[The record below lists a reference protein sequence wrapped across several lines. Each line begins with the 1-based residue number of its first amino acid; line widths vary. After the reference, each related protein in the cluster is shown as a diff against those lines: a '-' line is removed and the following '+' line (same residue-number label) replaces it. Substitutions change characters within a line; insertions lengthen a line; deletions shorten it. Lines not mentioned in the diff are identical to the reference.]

1 MFDPFYPFDWL
12 ATQIVTQLFGLSIA
26 SHLGSSLHFFFY
38 DVPKVLTLLMAISFI
53 VGTFQSF
60 LETERVR
67 SLLEGKRT
75 FLGNILAATV
85 GIVTPFCSCS
95 AVPLFIGFL
104 EAGVPLGVTFSYLIA
119 APMVNEVA
127 VILLWGLFGLKVT
140 LLYIGF
146 GVGLAIASGYIIGL
160 LKLEKWVEPF
170 VWELQ
175 KSRQSMTTGNED
187 TLDGDTLR
195 PVALTWSQRFEQGR
209 FQSSEIVK
217 SVWLYVVGG
226 IAIGAFIHGYVP
238 TDFIIQYAG
247 ANNPFAV
254 PIAVLLGVPLY
265 ANIAGVMPIT
275 EALVNKGMPMGTVLA
290 FTMAVTAL
298 SLPEMVILKKV
309 LRPQLLAVFISLMT
323 VGIIC
328 IGYLFNVVLTTGA

>member
-12 ATQIVTQLFGLSIA
+12 ATQIVTQFFGLSIA
-26 SHLGSSLHFFFY
+26 SHSGSSLHFFLY
-38 DVPKVLTLLMAISFI
+38 DVPKVLTLLIIISFL

-60 LETERVR
+60 LEPERVR
-67 SLLEGKRT
+67 SFLAGKRT
-75 FLGNILAATV
+75 FAGNILAAIV

-104 EAGVPLGVTFSYLIA
+104 EAGVPLGVTFSYLIS

-127 VILLWGLFGLKVT
+127 VILLWGLFGLRVT
-140 LLYIGF
+140 LIYISF

-175 KSRQSMTTGNED
+175 KSHQSMPPEYQDKPN
-187 TLDGDTLR
+187 LL
-195 PVALTWSQRFEQGR
+195 VLTWSQRFDQGKY
-209 FQSSEIVK
+209 QSSEIVR

-226 IAIGAFIHGYVP
+226 IAIGAGIHGYVP
-238 TDFIIQYAG
+238 TDFIAQYAG
-247 ANNPFAV
+247 ANNPLAV
-254 PIAVLLGVPLY
+254 PIAVILGVPLY

-275 EALVNKGMPMGTVLA
+275 EALVNKGMPMGTVLS

-298 SLPEMVILKKV
+298 SLPEIIILKKV
-309 LRPQLLAVFISLMT
+309 LRPQLLAVFIGLMT
-323 VGIIC
+323 FGIIS
-328 IGYLFNVVLTTGA
+328 IGYIFNALNMN

>member
-26 SHLGSSLHFFFY
+26 SHLGSSLHFFLY
-38 DVPKVLTLLMAISFI
+38 DVPKVLTLLIIISFL

-60 LETERVR
+60 LEPERVR
-67 SLLEGKRT
+67 SFLAGKRT
-75 FLGNILAATV
+75 IAGNILAAMV

-104 EAGVPLGVTFSYLIA
+104 EAGVPLGVTFSYLIS

-127 VILLWGLFGLKVT
+127 VILLWGLFGLRVT
-140 LLYIGF
+140 LIYIGF

-160 LKLEKWVEPF
+160 LKLENWVEPF

-175 KSRQSMTTGNED
+175 KSHQSMSPEYQDQPNS
-187 TLDGDTLR
+187 L
-195 PVALTWSQRFEQGR
+195 VLTWQQRFDQGKY
-209 FQSSEIVK
+209 QSSEIVR

-226 IAIGAFIHGYVP
+226 IAIGAGIHGYVP
-238 TDFIIQYAG
+238 TDFIIQHAG
-247 ANNPFAV
+247 ANNPLAV
-254 PIAVLLGVPLY
+254 PIAVILGVPLY

-298 SLPEMVILKKV
+298 SLPEIIILKKV
-309 LRPQLLAVFISLMT
+309 LRPQLLAVFIGLMT
-323 VGIIC
+323 FGIIS
-328 IGYLFNVVLTTGA
+328 IGYIFNALNMN

>member
-12 ATQIVTQLFGLSIA
+12 ATQIVTKLFGIDIA
-26 SHLGSSLHFFFY
+26 SHLGSSLHFFLY
-38 DVPKVLTLLMAISFI
+38 DVPKVLTLLIVISFI

-60 LETERVR
+60 LEPERVR

-75 FLGNILAATV
+75 FAGNVMAAMV

-95 AVPLFIGFL
+95 AGPLFIGFL
-104 EAGVPLGVTFSYLIA
+104 EAGVPLGVTFSYLMA

-140 LLYIGF
+140 LIYIGF
-146 GVGLAIASGYIIGL
+146 GVGLAIASGYLIGL
-160 LKLEKWVEPF
+160 LKLERWVEPF

-175 KSRQSMTTGNED
+175 RSRQGM
-187 TLDGDTLR
+187 
-195 PVALTWSQRFEQGR
+195 VADDENNLEPIAITWNQRFEQGR
-209 FQSSEIVK
+209 FQSVEIVR
-217 SVWLYVVGG
+217 SVWLYVVLG
-226 IAIGAFIHGYVP
+226 IAIGAGIHGYVP
-238 TDFIIQYAG
+238 TEFITQYAG
-247 ANNPFAV
+247 ANNPLAV
-254 PIAVLLGVPLY
+254 PLAVVMGVPLS

-298 SLPEMVILKKV
+298 SLPEIVILKKV
-309 LRPQLLAVFISLMT
+309 LRPQLLAVFVGLMT
-323 VGIIC
+323 
-328 IGYLFNVVLTTGA
+328 IGDRKSVV

>member
-12 ATQIVTQLFGLSIA
+12 ATQIVTKLLGLEIS
-26 SHLGSSLHFFFY
+26 SHLGSSLHFFLY
-38 DVPKVLTLLMAISFI
+38 DVPKVLTLLIVISFI
-53 VGTFQSF
+53 VGTFESF
-60 LETERVR
+60 LEPERVR

-75 FLGNILAATV
+75 FAGNVMAAMV

-104 EAGVPLGVTFSYLIA
+104 EAGVPLGVTFSYLMA

-146 GVGLAIASGYIIGL
+146 GVSLAIASGYIIGL

-175 KSRQSMTTGNED
+175 RSRQGMAIED
-187 TLDGDTLR
+187 EDSLEL
-195 PVALTWSQRFEQGR
+195 ALTWNQRFEQGR
-209 FQSSEIVK
+209 FQSSEIVR
-217 SVWLYVVGG
+217 SVWLYVVLG
-226 IAIGAFIHGYVP
+226 IAIGAGIHGYVP
-238 TDFIIQYAG
+238 TDFIVKYAG
-247 ANNPFAV
+247 VHNPLAV
-254 PIAVLLGVPLY
+254 PLAVVLGVPLY

-298 SLPEMVILKKV
+298 SLPEIVILKKV
-309 LRPQLLAVFISLMT
+309 LRPQLLAVFVGLMT
-323 VGIIC
+323 IGIIS
-328 IGYLFNVVLTTGA
+328 IGYIFNALLL

>member
-12 ATQIVTQLFGLSIA
+12 ATQIVTNLLGLSVK
-26 SHLGSSLHFFFY
+26 SHLGSSLHFFLY
-38 DVPKVLTLLMAISFI
+38 DVPKVLTLLIVISFI

-60 LETERVR
+60 LEPEKVR
-67 SLLEGKRT
+67 HWLEGKRT
-75 FLGNILAATV
+75 FGGNILAAMV
-85 GIVTPFCSCS
+85 GIITPFCSCS

-104 EAGVPLGVTFSYLIA
+104 EAGIPLGVTFSYLIS

-140 LLYIGF
+140 IFYISF
-146 GVGLAIASGYIIGL
+146 GVGLAIAAGYIIGL

-175 KSRQSMTTGNED
+175 KSRQEMGENEEFESSKI
-187 TLDGDTLR
+187 
-195 PVALTWSQRFEQGR
+195 TWKQRFEQGW

-226 IAIGAFIHGYVP
+226 IAIGAGIHGYVP
-238 TDFIIQYAG
+238 TDLITQIAG
-247 ANNPFAV
+247 KNNPFAV
-254 PIAVLLGVPLY
+254 PVAVAIGVPLY

-275 EALVNKGMPMGTVLA
+275 EALVNKGMPLGTVLA

-298 SLPEMVILKKV
+298 SLPEMIILKKV
-309 LRPQLLAVFISLMT
+309 LRPQLLALFITLMT
-323 VGIIC
+323 LGIIS
-328 IGYLFNVVLTTGA
+328 IGYLFNAILL

>member
-12 ATQIVTQLFGLSIA
+12 ATQIVTKLFGIDIA
-26 SHLGSSLHFFFY
+26 SHLGSSLHFFLY
-38 DVPKVLTLLMAISFI
+38 DVPKVLTLLIVISFI

-60 LETERVR
+60 LEPERVR

-75 FLGNILAATV
+75 FAGNVMAAMV

-104 EAGVPLGVTFSYLIA
+104 EAGVPLGVTFSYLMA

-140 LLYIGF
+140 LIYIGF
-146 GVGLAIASGYIIGL
+146 GVGLAIASGYLIGL
-160 LKLEKWVEPF
+160 LKLERWVEPF

-175 KSRQSMTTGNED
+175 RSRQGMIADDENNLESI
-187 TLDGDTLR
+187 
-195 PVALTWSQRFEQGR
+195 AITWNQRFEQGR
-209 FQSSEIVK
+209 YQASEIVR
-217 SVWLYVVGG
+217 SVWLYVVLG
-226 IAIGAFIHGYVP
+226 IAIGAGIHGYVP
-238 TDFIIQYAG
+238 TEFITQYAG
-247 ANNPFAV
+247 ANNPLAV
-254 PIAVLLGVPLY
+254 PLAVVMGVPLY

-298 SLPEMVILKKV
+298 SLPEIVILKKV
-309 LRPQLLAVFISLMT
+309 LKPQLLAIFVGLMT
-323 VGIIC
+323 IGIIS
-328 IGYLFNVVLTTGA
+328 IGYIFNALLLS

>member
-12 ATQIVTQLFGLSIA
+12 ATQMITKLLGLSIS
-26 SHLGSSLHFFFY
+26 SHLGSSLHFFLY
-38 DVPKVLTLLMAISFI
+38 DVPKVLTLLIVISFV

-60 LETERVR
+60 LEAERVR
-67 SLLEGKRT
+67 SLLEGKHT
-75 FLGNILAATV
+75 LTGNTLAAMV

-104 EAGVPLGVTFSYLIA
+104 EAGVPLGVTFSYLMA

-140 LLYIGF
+140 LIYIGF

-170 VWELQ
+170 VWKLQ
-175 KSRQSMTTGNED
+175 KSRQAMPIED
-187 TLDGDTLR
+187 AESLE
-195 PVALTWSQRFEQGR
+195 PVALSWGQRFEQGR
-209 FQSSEIVK
+209 FQASEIVR
-217 SVWLYVVGG
+217 SVWLYVVIG
-226 IAIGAFIHGYVP
+226 IAVGAGIHGYVP
-238 TDFIIQYAG
+238 TDFITQYAG
-247 ANNPFAV
+247 ASNPFAV
-254 PIAVLLGVPLY
+254 PIAVILGVPLY

-275 EALVNKGMPMGTVLA
+275 EALVNKGMSMGTVLA

-298 SLPEMVILKKV
+298 SFPEMVILKKV
-309 LRPQLLAVFISLMT
+309 LRPQLLFVFIGLMT
-323 VGIIC
+323 VGIVS
-328 IGYLFNVVLTTGA
+328 IGYLFNAIIN

>member
-12 ATQIVTQLFGLSIA
+12 ATQIVTKLLGLEIV
-26 SHLGSSLHFFFY
+26 SHLGSSLHFFLY
-38 DVPKVLTLLMAISFI
+38 DVPKVLTLLIVISFI

-60 LETERVR
+60 LELERVR

-75 FLGNILAATV
+75 FAGNVMAAMV

-104 EAGVPLGVTFSYLIA
+104 EAGVPLGVTFSYLMA

-146 GVGLAIASGYIIGL
+146 GVSLAIASGYIIGL

-175 KSRQSMTTGNED
+175 RSRQGVAIED
-187 TLDGDTLR
+187 EDSLNLT
-195 PVALTWSQRFEQGR
+195 LTWNQRFEQGR
-209 FQSSEIVK
+209 FQSSEIVR
-217 SVWLYVVGG
+217 SVWLYVVLG
-226 IAIGAFIHGYVP
+226 IAIGAGIHGYVP
-238 TDFIIQYAG
+238 TDFIVKYAG
-247 ANNPFAV
+247 VHNPLAV
-254 PIAVLLGVPLY
+254 PLAVILGVPLY

-298 SLPEMVILKKV
+298 SLPEIVILKKV
-309 LRPQLLAVFISLMT
+309 LRPQLLAVFVGLMT
-323 VGIIC
+323 IGIIS
-328 IGYLFNVVLTTGA
+328 IGYIFNALLL

>member
-12 ATQIVTQLFGLSIA
+12 ATQIVTKLFGIDIA
-26 SHLGSSLHFFFY
+26 SHLGSSLHFFLY
-38 DVPKVLTLLMAISFI
+38 DVPKVLTLLIVISFI

-60 LETERVR
+60 LEPERVR

-75 FLGNILAATV
+75 FAGNVMAAMV

-104 EAGVPLGVTFSYLIA
+104 EAGVPLGVTFSYLMA

-140 LLYIGF
+140 LIYIGF
-146 GVGLAIASGYIIGL
+146 GVGLAIASGYLIGL
-160 LKLEKWVEPF
+160 LKLERWVEPF

-175 KSRQSMTTGNED
+175 RSRQGM
-187 TLDGDTLR
+187 
-195 PVALTWSQRFEQGR
+195 VADDENNLEPIAITWNQRFEQGR
-209 FQSSEIVK
+209 FQSVEIVR
-217 SVWLYVVGG
+217 SVWLYVVLG
-226 IAIGAFIHGYVP
+226 IAIGAGIHGYVP
-238 TDFIIQYAG
+238 TEFITQYAG
-247 ANNPFAV
+247 ANNPLAV
-254 PIAVLLGVPLY
+254 PLAVVMGVPLY

-298 SLPEMVILKKV
+298 SLPEIVILKKV
-309 LRPQLLAVFISLMT
+309 LRPQLLAVFVGLMT
-323 VGIIC
+323 IGIIS
-328 IGYLFNVVLTTGA
+328 IGYIFNALLLS

>member
-12 ATQIVTQLFGLSIA
+12 ATQIVTKFLGLEIS
-26 SHLGSSLHFFFY
+26 SHLGSSLHFFLY
-38 DVPKVLTLLMAISFI
+38 DVPKVLTLLIVISFI

-60 LETERVR
+60 LEPERVR
-67 SLLEGKRT
+67 FLLEGKRT
-75 FLGNILAATV
+75 FAGNVLAAMV

-104 EAGVPLGVTFSYLIA
+104 EAGVPLGVTFSYLMA

-146 GVGLAIASGYIIGL
+146 GVSLAIASGYIIGL

-175 KSRQSMTTGNED
+175 RSRQGMVIED
-187 TLDGDTLR
+187 EDSLEL
-195 PVALTWSQRFEQGR
+195 ALTWNQRFEQGR
-209 FQSSEIVK
+209 FQSSEIVQ
-217 SVWLYVVGG
+217 SVWLYVVLG
-226 IAIGAFIHGYVP
+226 IAIGAGIHGYVP
-238 TDFIIQYAG
+238 TDFIVKYAG
-247 ANNPFAV
+247 VHNPLAV
-254 PIAVLLGVPLY
+254 PLAVILGVPLY

-298 SLPEMVILKKV
+298 SLPEIVILKKV
-309 LRPQLLAVFISLMT
+309 LRPQLLAVFVGLMT
-323 VGIIC
+323 IGIIS
-328 IGYLFNVVLTTGA
+328 IGYIFNALLL

>member
-1 MFDPFYPFDWL
+1 MLDPFYPFDWL
-12 ATQIVTQLFGLSIA
+12 ATEIVTQILGLAIA
-26 SHLGSSLHFFFY
+26 SHLGSSLHFFLY
-38 DVPKVLTLLMAISFI
+38 DVPKVLILLIVISFI

-60 LETERVR
+60 LEPERVR
-67 SLLEGKRT
+67 ALLEGKRT
-75 FLGNILAATV
+75 FGGNVLAATV

-127 VILLWGLFGLKVT
+127 VILLWGLFGFKVT
-140 LLYIGF
+140 LIYIGF

-175 KSRQSMTTGNED
+175 KSRQLIPREH
-187 TLDGDTLR
+187 DGSLET
-195 PVALTWSQRFEQGR
+195 VNLTWKQRFKQGR
-209 FQSSEIVK
+209 FQSHEIVR
-217 SVWLYVVGG
+217 SVWLYVVLG
-226 IAIGAFIHGYVP
+226 IAIGAGIHGYVP
-238 TDFIIQYAG
+238 TDFIINYAG
-247 ANNPFAV
+247 ANNPLAV
-254 PIAVLLGVPLY
+254 PIAVVLGVPLY

-298 SLPEMVILKKV
+298 SLPEIVILKRV
-309 LRPQLLAVFISLMT
+309 LRPQLLTVFVSLMT
-323 VGIIC
+323 IGIIS
-328 IGYLFNVVLTTGA
+328 IGYIFNAIITR

>member
-1 MFDPFYPFDWL
+1 MLDPFYPFDWL
-12 ATQIVTQLFGLSIA
+12 ATQIVTQLFGLSIS
-26 SHLGSSLHFFFY
+26 SHLGSSLHFFLY
-38 DVPKVLTLLMAISFI
+38 DVPKVLTLLIVISFI

-60 LETERVR
+60 LEPERVR
-67 SLLEGKRT
+67 YLLEGKRT
-75 FLGNILAATV
+75 FAGNILAAMV

-104 EAGVPLGVTFSYLIA
+104 EAGVPLGVTFSYLMA

-140 LLYIGF
+140 LIYIGF

-175 KSRQSMTTGNED
+175 RSRRAD
-187 TLDGDTLR
+187 ALDDDGKLE
-195 PVALTWSQRFEQGR
+195 PLALTWSQRFEQGR
-209 FQSSEIVK
+209 FQAAEIVR
-217 SVWLYVVGG
+217 SVWLYVVIG
-226 IAIGAFIHGYVP
+226 IAIGAGIHGYVP
-238 TDFIIQYAG
+238 TEFITRFAG
-247 ANNPFAV
+247 KDNPLAV
-254 PIAVLLGVPLY
+254 PIAVILGVPLY

-275 EALVNKGMPMGTVLA
+275 EALVNKGMAMGTVLA

-309 LRPQLLAVFISLMT
+309 LRPQLLAVFIGLMT
-323 VGIIC
+323 AGIIS
-328 IGYLFNVVLTTGA
+328 IGYMFNAILS

>member
-12 ATQIVTQLFGLSIA
+12 ATQIVTQIFGLSIA
-26 SHLGSSLHFFFY
+26 SHLGSSLHFFLY
-38 DVPKVLTLLMAISFI
+38 DVPKVLTLVIVISFL

-60 LETERVR
+60 LEPGRVR
-67 SLLEGKRT
+67 FFLQGKRT
-75 FLGNILAATV
+75 LVGNILAALV
-85 GIVTPFCSCS
+85 GMVTPFCSCS

-140 LLYIGF
+140 LIYIGF
-146 GVGLAIASGYIIGL
+146 GVGLAIVSGYIIGL

-175 KSRQSMTTGNED
+175 KARQVMPLED
-187 TLDGDTLR
+187 TDTLE
-195 PVALTWSQRFEQGR
+195 PVALTWRQRFKQGQ
-209 FQSSEIVK
+209 FQASEIVR
-217 SVWLYVVGG
+217 SVWLYVVLG
-226 IAIGAFIHGYVP
+226 IAIGAGIHGYVP
-238 TDFIIQYAG
+238 TDFIAKYAG
-247 ANNPFAV
+247 VQNPLAV
-254 PIAVLLGVPLY
+254 PLAVILGVPLY

-275 EALVNKGMPMGTVLA
+275 EALVHKGMPMGTILA

-309 LRPQLLAVFISLMT
+309 LRPQLLAVFVGLMT
-323 VGIIC
+323 VGIIS
-328 IGYLFNVVLTTGA
+328 IGYIFNAILL

>member
-1 MFDPFYPFDWL
+1 
-12 ATQIVTQLFGLSIA
+12 V
-26 SHLGSSLHFFFY
+26 
-38 DVPKVLTLLMAISFI
+38 ISFI

-60 LETERVR
+60 LEPERVR

-75 FLGNILAATV
+75 FAGNVLAAMV

-104 EAGVPLGVTFSYLIA
+104 EAGVPLGVTFSYLMA

-140 LLYIGF
+140 LIYIGF
-146 GVGLAIASGYIIGL
+146 GVGLAIASGYLIGL
-160 LKLEKWVEPF
+160 LKLERWVEPF

-175 KSRQSMTTGNED
+175 RSRQGM
-187 TLDGDTLR
+187 
-195 PVALTWSQRFEQGR
+195 VADDENNLEPIAITWNQRFEQGR
-209 FQSSEIVK
+209 FQSVEIVR
-217 SVWLYVVGG
+217 SVWLYVVLG
-226 IAIGAFIHGYVP
+226 IAIGAGIHGYVP
-238 TDFIIQYAG
+238 TEFITQYAG
-247 ANNPFAV
+247 ANNPLAV
-254 PIAVLLGVPLY
+254 PLAVVMGVPLY

-298 SLPEMVILKKV
+298 SLPEIVILKKV
-309 LRPQLLAVFISLMT
+309 LRPQLLAVFVGLMT
-323 VGIIC
+323 IGIIS
-328 IGYLFNVVLTTGA
+328 IGYIFNALLLS